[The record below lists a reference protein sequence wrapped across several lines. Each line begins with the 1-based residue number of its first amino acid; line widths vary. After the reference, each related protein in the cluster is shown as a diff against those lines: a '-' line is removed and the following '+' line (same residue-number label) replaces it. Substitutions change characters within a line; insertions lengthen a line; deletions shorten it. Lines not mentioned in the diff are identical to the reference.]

1 MDFDHVEA
9 ILNDLPLTFKRLGTP
24 YTQWIDAL
32 ASALSLYTE
41 ASDALLQQLDFSN
54 AQGGWVDVWGSLAA
68 ILRRSNESDVRYSA
82 RIETM
87 VLATR
92 TTPVAILQWLLLVEL
107 VEASLGEN
115 LPGVGYTIQLPATLT
130 TAQIQEILDTLAYVR
145 PAGVPFNITS
155 TSGGTYVSTVNYLGA
170 PRITG
175 AYIAGNEISPSVV
188 LRASTN
194 NFVGILPDLLFSD
207 PLLNPSL
214 A

>member
-1 MDFDHVEA
+1 MDFAQVESV
-9 ILNDLPLTFKRLGTP
+9 LNDLPLTFKRAGTP
-24 YTQWIDAL
+24 YTQWIDSLAAAL
-32 ASALSLYTE
+32 ASYTE
-41 ASDALLQQLDFSN
+41 TSDALLQQLDFSK
-54 AQGGWVDVWGSLAA
+54 ALGGWVDVWGSLAG
-68 ILRRSNESDVRYSA
+68 ILRRDNESDTRYSA

-107 VEASLGEN
+107 VQASLGEN
-115 LPGVGYTIQLPATLT
+115 LPGVGYAVQLPATLT
-130 TAQIQEILDTLAYVR
+130 NTQIQQILDTLAYVR
-145 PAGVPFNITS
+145 PAGVPFELTS

-175 AYIAGNEISPSVV
+175 AYIAGNEINSDVV
-188 LRASTN
+188 LKAGTN
-194 NFVGILPDLLFSD
+194 NFVAILPDLLFTD